1 MHTEP
6 TPVVLASRVTYDGR
20 IFDTVVETIQL
31 TTREQPLTVE
41 VVRHAA
47 SVGIAAMPTD
57 DTLLLVRQYRHAVGT
72 WVWELPAGSVD
83 ADEALR
89 DAARRECQEELG
101 LIAGQVENLGTL
113 IPLPGYCTEEMT
125 LFKVTGLRAP
135 TSDDPEAHQDEDE
148 DIEARAFGLSDVRDM
163 IRRGEIRDM
172 KTVAVLGL
180 LDIRGDDGCGA
191 AL

>member
-1 MHTEP
+1 MPTETP
-6 TPVVLASRVTYDGR
+6 PVVLESRVSYDGR
-20 IFDTVVETIQL
+20 IFDAVVETIQL
-31 TTREQPLTVE
+31 TTRDQPLTVE
-41 VVRHAA
+41 VVRHAP
-47 SVGIAAMPTD
+47 SVGIAAMPTEEI
-57 DTLLLVRQYRHAVGT
+57 LWLVRQYRHAVGT

-83 ADEALR
+83 AGEALT

-101 LIAGQVENLGTL
+101 LVAGEVENLGTL

-125 LFKVTGLRAP
+125 FFKVTRLRAP

-148 DIEARAFGLSDVRDM
+148 DIEARAFELSDIRDM

-180 LDIRGDDGCGA
+180 LGVGGCVAG
-191 AL
+191 